1 MSSAPQS
8 AVSPP
13 FTQSREFWVL
23 MGYAVLLGVLG
34 AFAGLVL
41 MGVVGFGVG

>member
-1 MSSAPQS
+1 
-8 AVSPP
+8 VSPP